1 MAKFILA
8 ISGGS
13 GGLYA
18 LRVGEALLANGDE
31 LLMVTSEPGRRVLS
45 LETSIKL
52 SGNIDDDRKILLDHF
67 GDKFKDKIHI
77 YHENDVA
84 APIASGSFRT
94 DGMVIIPCSTG
105 TLGSISNGISRG
117 LIERSADVILK
128 EKRKLIIVPRET
140 PLSLIHLRNMIRL
153 TEAGGIVMPA
163 SPGFYHLPKSVND
176 LIDMIASRVLQH
188 LGIESHIIKP
198 WKG

>member
-1 MAKFILA
+1 MNWWPI
-8 ISGGS
+8 ISGNRKKRS
-13 GGLYA
+13 SSERQQIPLCPPMQYYP
-18 LRVGEALLANGDE
+18 LPQNSEGDDE
-31 LLMVTSEPGRRVLS
+31 
-45 LETSIKL
+45 KL
-52 SGNIDDDRKILLDHF
+52 
-67 GDKFKDKIHI
+67 

-128 EKRKLIIVPRET
+128 EKRKLIVVPRET

-153 TEAGGIVMPA
+153 TEAGGVVMPA

-176 LIDMIASRVLQH
+176 LVDMIASRVLQH

>member
-13 GGLYA
+13 GALYA
-18 LRVGEALLANGDE
+18 IKIGASLLENGDE
-31 LLMVTSEPGRRVLS
+31 LFMVISEPGRRVLS
-45 LETSIKL
+45 LEASIKL
-52 SGNIDDDRKILLDHF
+52 SGNMNEDKQILLACF
-67 GDKFKDKIHI
+67 GDKFKNNIHL
-77 YHENDVA
+77 YDEKNVG
-84 APIASGSFRT
+84 APIASGSFKT

-117 LIERSADVILK
+117 LIERAADVILK
-128 EKRKLIIVPRET
+128 ERRKLIVVLRET

-176 LIDMIASRVLQH
+176 LIDMVASKVLQH
-188 LGIESHIIKP
+188 LGVESPIIKP